1 MNKDYEWY
9 LNQDLKEF
17 AGKWIAVWNSKVVES
32 DENLVKLNQKLQ
44 KKNLIDAFI
53 TKVSNKFRVL

>member
-9 LNQDLKEF
+9 LKQDLKEF